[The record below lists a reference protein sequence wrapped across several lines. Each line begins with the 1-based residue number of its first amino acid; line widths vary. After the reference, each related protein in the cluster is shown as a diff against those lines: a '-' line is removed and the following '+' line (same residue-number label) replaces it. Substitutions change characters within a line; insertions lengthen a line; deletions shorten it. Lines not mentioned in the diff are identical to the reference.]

1 MFTGYMGIIYTIS
14 NWIIRLAY
22 VNILW
27 IAFTL
32 LGLIILGF
40 FPATAAMFA
49 VIRKWVLGNEDNPVF
64 RTFWTVYRKEF
75 LKSNLLGI
83 FLSSIGYFLY
93 IDYLLISEG
102 SNNFIQLFHYPLLII
117 ILLYLLTILF
127 VFPIYVHYDLK
138 LFQVIKNSLI
148 TMIISPFITLIM
160 IIASFV
166 VYLLLST
173 FPGLLPLFGGSLLA
187 FLLTRSF
194 LIATNRIERI
204 KKMNTNKNSIHL

>member
-1 MFTGYMGIIYTIS
+1 MFTGYIGIIYTIS

-27 IAFTL
+27 IAFSL

-49 VIRKWVLGNEDNPVF
+49 VIRKWVLGNEDIPIF
-64 RTFWTVYRKEF
+64 RTFWTEYRKEF

-93 IDYLLISEG
+93 IDYLIIRED
-102 SNNFIQLFHYPLLII
+102 SNKIIQLFHYPLLIV

-127 VFPIYVHYDLK
+127 VFPIYVHYELK
-138 LFQVIKNSLI
+138 MIQVIKNSFI
-148 TMIISPFITLIM
+148 TMIVSPFITVIM
-160 IIASFV
+160 IMTSFL

-187 FLLTRSF
+187 FLLTRFF
-194 LIATNRIERI
+194 LVATNKLERI
-204 KKMNTNKNSIHL
+204 KKMNTNKNSIHS